1 MPRSSSWRSA
11 RAIGVSTRCAILD
24 RDDCRCV
31 YCGVELEVRGAHL
44 DHLKPR
50 HAGGPSTPDNLVTAC
65 AGCNNARQHGR
76 ILLTS
81 RALARARRPLNMQ
94 RGRELARQ
102 HYPGRFKVAQ
112 WHGTKTAPVS
122 K

>member
-11 RAIGVSTRCAILD
+11 RAIGVTTRCAILD
-24 RDDCRCV
+24 RDDCAYV
-31 YCGVELEVRGAHL
+31 YCKTPLKVRGAHL

-50 HAGGPSTPDNLVTAC
+50 HAGGNSKPTNLVTSC
-65 AGCNNARQHGR
+65 GSCNLARQHGR

-81 RALARARRPLNMQ
+81 RVLVAARRPLDMQ

-102 HYPGRFKVAQ
+102 HYPGRFKVA
-112 WHGTKTAPVS
+112 A
-122 K
+122 